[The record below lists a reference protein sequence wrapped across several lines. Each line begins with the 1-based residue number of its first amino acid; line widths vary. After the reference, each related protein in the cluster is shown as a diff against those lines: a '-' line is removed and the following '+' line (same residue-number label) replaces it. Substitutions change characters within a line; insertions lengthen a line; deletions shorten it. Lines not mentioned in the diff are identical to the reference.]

1 MRQNAAP
8 NLIRGRFFCA
18 LALILCFS
26 TNIVIPA
33 KAGIHGQRD
42 DVTLTLLRKE
52 GLGHGFPPSRE

>member
-18 LALILCFS
+18 LALILCLGP
-26 TNIVIPA
+26 NIVIPA

-42 DVTLTLLRKE
+42 NSTLTLLRKE
-52 GLGHGFPPSRE
+52 QLDHGFPPSRE